1 MSDEKLVDGVIAD
14 GLPGAFFAPY
24 DRRILGWVRE
34 ALEEGTRIIKDDP
47 AFPKIDQHFDY
58 ILGQQLTGPRPSY
71 LSNVICNQTKKA
83 VRTHAAALTDIR
95 PVFSYKTY
103 NTHFENNG
111 VLLNKLAVAWY
122 VNKRVDLNLGE
133 GIKYSLAAGAGDFI
147 LEWDPTT
154 EDNKLSAR
162 DPRDTL
168 PIRPTREISIQ
179 TWEGLIIREAHT
191 PNALKRVFPQ
201 FSEAFVPDIQGKWG
215 EVFTKFRRVIAMVTP
230 SSTLDGL
237 SSQKERR
244 TGTFP
249 EVILYRVYIN
259 DPSINLT
266 GHPVLMGEPGSNW
279 AYMVQPGEALYPRKR
294 LIVCTERAILYDGPN
309 QYWHG
314 KFPIS
319 RLRLDP
325 WPWQFLGL
333 GLVNDLMPMQDALN
347 TVINDFL
354 QVFSQAVNRGAIA
367 DANAVPESVFK
378 RFDPRKPNWKLKLK
392 PTMGEG
398 FKLVDPPQL
407 PPWAM
412 DFTEALF
419 NKFDELSETANLQAL
434 MKLRQMPGADT
445 IEKYYESL
453 TPGLRL
459 EGRMLEASLA
469 EIGEMLKAN
478 IFQFYSTKRR
488 ILLLG
493 DAGRTFA
500 DFDFDPG
507 NMIPAMQPSDEGY
520 TPELDAKIPRDQRA
534 EYFHK
539 LFTFYVAPNS
549 LLAMHAQEDKMEA
562 IQLARMGYLDYW
574 TLMEKM
580 EYPNVGDP
588 PPVPLPPVGYDP
600 LDPKNAAPPTLADGS
615 PNPVAGIPL
624 PPPMIPRIPTTIT
637 ERLQAQQHLGIGMV
651 NSPAG
656 RPASGNQPPQL
667 KKKGGRQTMTESK

>member
-1 MSDEKLVDGVIAD
+1 LAEEKTLLDGISADGV
-14 GLPGAFFAPY
+14 PGAFFAPG

-47 AFPKIDQHFDY
+47 AFHKMDQMQDY
-58 ILGQQLTGPRPSY
+58 ILGQQISGPRPSY
-71 LSNVICNQTKKA
+71 LPNVVCNQTKKA
-83 VRTHAAALTDIR
+83 IRTHAAALTDIR
-95 PVFSYKTY
+95 PLFTYKTS
-103 NTHFENNG
+103 NTHYENNG
-111 VLLNKLAVAWY
+111 VLLNKLVIGWY
-122 VNKRVDLNLGE
+122 VNAMADLELQDA
-133 GIKYSLAAGAGDFI
+133 IKYSLTIGAGDI
-147 LEWDPTT
+147 IIEYDPNYLGG
-154 EDNKLSAR
+154 DNRITAR

-168 PIRPTREISIQ
+168 PIRPTRSRSIQ
-179 TWEGLIIREAHT
+179 TWEGLIIREAHS
-191 PNALKRVFPQ
+191 PNALRRLFP
-201 FSEAFVPDIQGKWG
+201 AFAQDLIPDTQGKWG
-215 EVFTKFRRVIAMVTP
+215 EVFTKFRKIVQMVTP

-237 SSQKERR
+237 ASQKERR
-244 TGTFP
+244 QGVFP
-249 EVILYRVYIN
+249 EVILYRVYIK

-266 GHPVLMGEPGSNW
+266 GAPKLMGNPGTNW
-279 AYMVQPGEALYPRKR
+279 SYIVQPGENLYPRGR
-294 LIVCTERAILYDGPN
+294 LIVCTERIILYDGPN

-314 KFPIS
+314 QFPIS
-319 RLRLDP
+319 RLRLDA
-325 WPWQFLGL
+325 WPWQFMGL

-367 DANAVPESVFK
+367 DANAVPESVFR

-412 DFTEALF
+412 DFTQALF
-419 NKFDELSETANLQAL
+419 NKFDELSETANLQAM

-459 EGRMLEASLA
+459 EGRMLECCLR

-493 DAGRTFA
+493 DAGRTMA
-500 DFDFDPG
+500 DFDYDPG
-507 NMIPAMQPSDEGY
+507 NLVPALKPEDPSY
-520 TPELDAKIPRDQRA
+520 TPELDAELPRDQRA

-600 LDPKNAAPPTLADGS
+600 LDPKNAEPGTGLPM
-615 PNPVAGIPL
+615 
-624 PPPMIPRIPTTIT
+624 PPPLIPRVPTTIS
-637 ERLQAQQHLGIGMV
+637 ERLQAQQQLGIGMTQ
-651 NSPAG
+651 NPSG
-656 RPASGNQPPQL
+656 RKASGQEPPQL